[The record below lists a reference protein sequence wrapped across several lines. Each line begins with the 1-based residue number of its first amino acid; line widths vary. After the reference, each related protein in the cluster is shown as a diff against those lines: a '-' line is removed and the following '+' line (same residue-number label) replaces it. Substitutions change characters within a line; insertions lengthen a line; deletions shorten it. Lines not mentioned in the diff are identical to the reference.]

1 MKNIGL
7 VEVGK
12 AILSFANL
20 YGVVFFINNYLQKDS
35 FSILGIILSIYTF
48 VMLYYIGY
56 NLINI
61 GEKNA

>member
-7 VEVGK
+7 VEAGK

-35 FSILGIILSIYTF
+35 FSNFIYIHF
-48 VMLYYIGY
+48 CYALLYR
-56 NLINI
+56 L
-61 GEKNA
+61 